1 MKGETGVMMSARSML
16 PHDADLGQVARGRE
30 FMYGLLK
37 AYFVAAPS
45 ESMVVFLRGPTFRA
59 MLQAIVSDPDMQSEI
74 VGGAQLMRSFLN
86 DMAEA
91 SPASLAELLAADR
104 RRLYRVGVPGYEACA
119 PYELEWRGGPFQK
132 AGVLEDLERVYAAAG
147 LGTTARSLERL
158 DYLGVELEY
167 LQRLV
172 GREAEAWESG
182 DSAAARHWLAAEEA
196 FLQQHLAEWVPAF
209 LVQAAKLAATDFYHG
224 HLFMVS
230 GHLTQELALVSYLA
244 EAAPQLPRR
253 A

>member
-1 MKGETGVMMSARSML
+1 MMSAGRL
-16 PHDADLGQVARGRE
+16 PPHDADLGQVARGRE

-37 AYFVAAPS
+37 AYFVTAPS
-45 ESMVVFLRGPTFRA
+45 EPMVVFLRGPAFRA

-74 VGGAQLMRSFLN
+74 VGGAQLMRSFFG
-86 DMAEA
+86 DMAEV
-91 SPASLAELLAADR
+91 SPASLAELMVTDW
-104 RRLYRVGVPGYEACA
+104 RRLYRAGVSGHDPCL
-119 PYELEWRGGPFQK
+119 PYELDWRNGPEHG
-132 AGVLEDLERVYAAAG
+132 AGLLKDLDRDYAAAG
-147 LGTTARSLERL
+147 LAVSQGSVERQ

-172 GREAEAWESG
+172 GREAQAWESG
-182 DSAAARHWLAAEEA
+182 DGPAARRWLASEEA
-196 FLQQHLAEWVPAF
+196 FLRQHLAEWVPAF

-230 GHLTQELALVSYLA
+230 GHLTQEIALVPYLI
-244 EAAPQLPRR
+244 EAAPTSARR